1 MAFDVLIVDD
11 SAVMRA
17 MVIKS
22 LGLCGVPLGQVYQ
35 AGDGAQALR
44 LLEQH
49 RVDLALVDMNM
60 PVLSGEELLDRIR
73 QNPETANLP
82 VIVVSTESSN
92 TRIAL
97 IERKN
102 AAFVHKPFKPMA
114 LRETVL
120 RVMGAKS

>member
-1 MAFDVLIVDD
+1 MAFNVLIVDD

-22 LGLCGVPLGQVYQ
+22 LALCGVPLGQVHQ

-102 AAFVHKPFKPMA
+102 AAFVRKPFKPMA

-120 RVMGAKS
+120 RVMGTKR